1 MRRAWGWHGAW
12 RAATGR
18 GPGDVRK
25 KEGVRGANL
34 PGLVLACHCLKEV
47 GEGGVACR
55 EAGRVRK
62 MTKKKKGGRATHQ
75 GWGWRAMCRP
85 HHVSSTPCITCAR
98 CCAAC
103 CPCCVSHHLSPVS
116 CIMLSVT
123 HTLCCPH
130 RVLHHPPVLSVAL
143 PIM

>member
-62 MTKKKKGGRATHQ
+62 KTKKGGRRLTRAGAGAPLSQ
-75 GWGWRAMCRP
+75 GGG
-85 HHVSSTPCITCAR
+85 
-98 CCAAC
+98 
-103 CPCCVSHHLSPVS
+103 
-116 CIMLSVT
+116 
-123 HTLCCPH
+123 
-130 RVLHHPPVLSVAL
+130 
-143 PIM
+143 